1 MNYII
6 IFLTS
11 ISLVPV
17 GIYITSQ
24 GGLFMISGII
34 MTIVAILQALHSA
47 YSFINALPKK
57 VVTAE
62 EKEQKRIAKYERA
75 RIRKNENTVME
86 SEISI
91 MPSSLLKKNKELN
104 KLGLTKKKKL
114 WVFLRYFI
122 DFYPTTFQILC
133 LCIFI
138 VIFMAS
144 L

>member
-1 MNYII
+1 MDYII
-6 IFLTS
+6 LFLIS
-11 ISLVPV
+11 IV
-17 GIYITSQ
+17 GMILAIYITGL
-24 GGLFMISGII
+24 GGIFSIAGILLLIIS
-34 MTIVAILQALHSA
+34 ILEALYLA

-114 WVFLRYFI
+114 WVFLRYFT